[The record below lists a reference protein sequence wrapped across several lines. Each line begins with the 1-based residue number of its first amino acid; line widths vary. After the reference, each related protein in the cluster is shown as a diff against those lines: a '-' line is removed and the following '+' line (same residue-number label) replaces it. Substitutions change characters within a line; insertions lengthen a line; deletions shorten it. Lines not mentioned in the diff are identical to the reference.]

1 MTREEA
7 LTALSGMVRLT
18 DPPTLTT
25 DDLNEALT
33 ASRLV
38 DDDGRP
44 PSDPEYVE
52 GNFDLNYAAALMWE
66 KKAALFVAG
75 WSLTEFS
82 SEGSRFKK
90 TPPDFGAMAD
100 YYRDLSTVGSG
111 GNGVVFVSLEPEHK
125 PWLLPRSSYRS
136 CSDG

>member
-7 LTALSGMVRLT
+7 LTALSAMVRLT
-18 DPPTLTT
+18 EAPILTT
-25 DDLNEALT
+25 DDLNQALT

-38 DDDGRP
+38 DPDGRP
-44 PSDPEYVE
+44 PSDPDYVE

-90 TPPDFGAMAD
+90 EPPNFGAMAD
-100 YYRDLSTVGSG
+100 YYRGLSTAGG
-111 GNGVVFVSLEPEHK
+111 DGNGVVFVSLEPESE
-125 PWLLPRSSYRS
+125 LLPRSSYRS
-136 CSDG
+136 C